1 MDIISDNISKM
12 DTKQLLELKNKI
24 TMELNRRTVD
34 DDKKSVMRIAAI
46 AALRKEY
53 GYGLKEAMDEV
64 DRLTF
69 SRLKRDPDLG
79 AKDRILDADPHR
91 QWKRWQPDEDM

>member
-1 MDIISDNISKM
+1 MDDITQM
-12 DTKQLLELKNKI
+12 DTKYLLGLKDKIENELKKREI
-24 TMELNRRTVD
+24 D
-34 DDKKSVMRIAAI
+34 DDKKSVMRLSAI

-64 DRLTF
+64 DRLSCGF
-69 SRLKRDPDLG
+69 LKRDPDLG
-79 AKDRILDADPHR
+79 VKDRILDSDPHR